1 MLEKYVENEY
11 IELKNKYNSAS
22 VIERVTLEFKNRK
35 FFNDFKKTI
44 STDRRG
50 EVGFFLKR
58 KNGKYV
64 VVRSR
69 KYPKNIYRIPTGGI
83 GFTETVI
90 DALYREVKEELG
102 VEFEIETFKGI
113 VEYTIKYKEDVLK
126 FYSYLFVI
134 SESSGNL
141 IEDATEDEITG
152 YREID
157 IDELKDVERKLSS
170 VEGSWRDWCSFRVK
184 LIDFYL
190 KGEKDA

>member
-11 IELKNKYNSAS
+11 IKLKNEYNSAS
-22 VIERVTLEFKNRK
+22 EIEKYTINFRNKK
-35 FFNDFKKTI
+35 FFNDFRRTI
-44 STDRRG
+44 NTDRRG

-64 VVRSR
+64 VVRSK

-83 GFTETVI
+83 GFTESVI

-102 VEFEIETFKGI
+102 VEFEIESFKGI
-113 VEYTIKYKEDVLK
+113 VEYTIKYKEEVLK
-126 FYSYLFVI
+126 FYSYLFEI
-134 SESSGNL
+134 SEVSGNL

-157 IDELKDVERKLSS
+157 IDELKNVAKKLSS
-170 VEGSWRDWCSFRVK
+170 VEGSWKDWCSFRVK